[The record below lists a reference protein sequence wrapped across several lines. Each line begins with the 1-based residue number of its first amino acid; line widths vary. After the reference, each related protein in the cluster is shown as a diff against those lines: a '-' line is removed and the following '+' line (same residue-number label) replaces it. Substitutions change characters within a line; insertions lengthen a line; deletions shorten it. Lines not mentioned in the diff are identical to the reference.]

1 MGYGARTDRC
11 TMPQPPRPALAA
23 QALLA
28 AGLPLMLS
36 GCIVV
41 ARSADVYDPACKT
54 TVKQVVLE
62 TEVVGAMVPC
72 RNDGCLVVLASMGII
87 SAASAVVAGSVAIV
101 GNIAYWVERGG
112 QCPTDAR
119 PASLPTPA
127 PR

>member
-1 MGYGARTDRC
+1 
-11 TMPQPPRPALAA
+11 MPQPPRPAPATLALRPA
-23 QALLA
+23 VAGLLA
-28 AGLPLMLS
+28 ASLPVILS

-112 QCPTDAR
+112 QCPANTA
-119 PASLPTPA
+119 PPPLPSSALPTP
-127 PR
+127 R

>member
-1 MGYGARTDRC
+1 MGYGAGTDRR
-11 TMPQPPRPALAA
+11 TMPQLPRPALAA

-28 AGLPLMLS
+28 AGLAASLS

-112 QCPTDAR
+112 QCPADAPPPSR
-119 PASLPTPA
+119 LAPAQ
-127 PR
+127 R

>member
-1 MGYGARTDRC
+1 
-11 TMPQPPRPALAA
+11 MPLSPRPAFAA
-23 QALLA
+23 PALRSAGAALLA
-28 AGLPLMLS
+28 LSLTAVLS

-112 QCPTDAR
+112 QCPANAPPPST
-119 PASLPTPA
+119 PLPA